1 MNGGTKG
8 SGKVAYNSLISSQL
22 IHAPQAGW
30 TQDMPEA
37 THTQAPPCEQFP
49 VFIHDDAN
57 VSGAAN
63 GL

>member
-8 SGKVAYNSLISSQL
+8 SERFAYNSLISSQL
-22 IHAPQAGW
+22 IRVPQAGR

-37 THTQAPPCEQFP
+37 THTQTPPCEKLP
-49 VFIHDDAN
+49 VLIHNDSN

-63 GL
+63 GF